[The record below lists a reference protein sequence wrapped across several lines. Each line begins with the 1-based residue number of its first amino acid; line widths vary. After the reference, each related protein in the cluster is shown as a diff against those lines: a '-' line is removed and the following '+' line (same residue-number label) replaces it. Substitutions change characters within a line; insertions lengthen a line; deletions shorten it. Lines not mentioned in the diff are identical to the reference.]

1 LPDEQEPPQRPRVH
15 PTVDRLA
22 AYSWRLIVIGI
33 VVVTVVWLL
42 SRLRTVLVPV
52 VLALFLTRGL
62 APIARALRRHRWRS
76 GVAATASLVVFF
88 IAVAAVSA
96 VIVPVVASEA
106 DSIRPTVTKALDDI
120 ENWLVNDSPFNISRD
135 TIDRLRERAGTR
147 VRDFVRGS
155 NLDVVDTATLAAEVI
170 ASALL
175 AVILTF
181 FMLRDGDR
189 FTDWALQ
196 QAPANRRNRLRAAAD
211 RGWQVLGSYLRG
223 AALLGIVEA
232 VLIGLTLL
240 IGGGGLVLPVMILTF
255 VAAFVPII
263 GAITAGVVA
272 VLVALVTG
280 GLGTAVAVG
289 VVALVVQQL
298 DNDLLSPWI
307 YGRALALHPVVILLS
322 VVAGGALF
330 GIAGT
335 LLAVPT
341 VAVGVNTLKA
351 YRAQPPEPG
360 DSEAENSEADDSD

>member
-1 LPDEQEPPQRPRVH
+1 
-15 PTVDRLA
+15 
-22 AYSWRLIVIGI
+22 
-33 VVVTVVWLL
+33 
-42 SRLRTVLVPV
+42 
-52 VLALFLTRGL
+52 
-62 APIARALRRHRWRS
+62 
-76 GVAATASLVVFF
+76 
-88 IAVAAVSA
+88 
-96 VIVPVVASEA
+96 
-106 DSIRPTVTKALDDI
+106 
-120 ENWLVNDSPFNISRD
+120 
-135 TIDRLRERAGTR
+135 
-147 VRDFVRGS
+147 
-155 NLDVVDTATLAAEVI
+155 
-170 ASALL
+170 
-175 AVILTF
+175 VILTF